1 MYTNNKHVDTK
12 MKNRVLFT
20 NDEKQRYLDIIPTK
34 YIQDLFTESYTV
46 LIKEIKEDLNK
57 QRIETTL

>member
-12 MKNRVLFT
+12 IKNTVLFT
-20 NDEKQRYLDIIPTK
+20 TDEKQRYLNIIPTK
-34 YIQDLFTESYTV
+34 YIQDLFTENYTV

-57 QRIETTL
+57 QRIESTL

>member
-20 NDEKQRYLDIIPTK
+20 TDEKQRYLDIIPTK